1 MRLNLVAPHA
11 GALVETVISVPRLR
25 MIDVAPHAGALVE
38 TQEALTMNNEIIV
51 APHAGALVETMLR
64 DGKIP
69 GAKSRLTQAR

>member
-1 MRLNLVAPHA
+1 
-11 GALVETVISVPRLR
+11 

-69 GAKSRLTQAR
+69 GAKSRLTRAR